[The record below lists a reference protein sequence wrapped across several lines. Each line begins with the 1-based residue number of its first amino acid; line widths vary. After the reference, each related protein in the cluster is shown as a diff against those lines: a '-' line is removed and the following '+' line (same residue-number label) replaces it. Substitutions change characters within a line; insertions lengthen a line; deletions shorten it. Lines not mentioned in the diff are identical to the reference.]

1 SRARCARGRSGAAAL
16 KSTRAR
22 PMRILAGL
30 IVFALALAHAP
41 AALAHAA
48 LVRAEPADGAVVA
61 QPPAS
66 LKLTFNEP
74 VSPLVMRLVGPNG
87 EVMAPTSVT
96 ADNTV

>member
-1 SRARCARGRSGAAAL
+1 
-16 KSTRAR
+16 
-22 PMRILAGL
+22 MRVLVVIAILL
-30 IVFALALAHAP
+30 LTLAQEP

-96 ADNTV
+96 ADNTVVTIIPPRLPQGTNVLSWRVVSS